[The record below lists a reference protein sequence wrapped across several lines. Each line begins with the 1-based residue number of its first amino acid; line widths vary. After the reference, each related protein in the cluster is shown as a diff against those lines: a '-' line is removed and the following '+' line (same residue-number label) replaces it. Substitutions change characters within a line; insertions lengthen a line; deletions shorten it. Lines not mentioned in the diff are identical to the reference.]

1 MTVVARTG
9 ADQRRSGRSRTTRTM
24 TGQERTTTV
33 GQLPTLTGGKSRVP
47 AVLTRLVWLLWVASL
62 GAAIAHRWRGDPWEP
77 AGLVAVDGL
86 TVVMWATVTFLSG
99 VVHSYSRRYMAGSR
113 TIDRFFGRVFAF
125 TLVVLVLVAADHLLL
140 FGTSWLVMG
149 LVMADLIGH
158 AEGWPEARAAASL
171 ARRYFLAGSALLAAA
186 FATLWWHTGATTV
199 SGVASAVGTAPTTVL
214 LFAAGA
220 LLLAAMVQSALVPF
234 HAWLLSSM
242 TAPTPASAL
251 MHAGFVNAGGI
262 LLARFAPVVT
272 VDARVMLAVV
282 AVGAASA
289 LLGKLLKSVQVDIK
303 TRLGCSTV
311 GQMGFMIMQAGLGFF
326 GAAVTHLVLHG
337 FYKAYLFLS
346 SGAEIEQTSPAD
358 APRAT
363 TRPSPLGL
371 AVTALTALAGGALCR
386 PHEQGDGPRR
396 RSPADRARR
405 ADDDARD
412 LERPPARCPPGG
424 RPVRCSPASLPACDR
439 RLCGGLHRCRGHHDG
454 TARCHGA
461 GRTDGR
467 PRRRGRRVPRRVRR
481 YRDRCLPVQRPRL
494 RRAPERHPPAVGDS
508 ADLDGGLQ

>member
-1 MTVVARTG
+1 
-9 ADQRRSGRSRTTRTM
+9 
-24 TGQERTTTV
+24 
-33 GQLPTLTGGKSRVP
+33 VP
-47 AVLTRLVWLLWVASL
+47 AVLTRLVWLLWLAGL
-62 GAAIAHRWRGDPWEP
+62 GVAIAHRWRGDPWDP

-86 TVVMWATVTFLSG
+86 MVVMWVTVTFLSG

-158 AEGWPEARAAASL
+158 VEGWPGARAAASL
-171 ARRYFLAGSALLAAA
+171 ARRYFLASSALLAAA

-199 SGVASAVGTAPTTVL
+199 SGVASAVGTVPSTVL

-289 LLGKLLKSVQVDIK
+289 LLGKLLRSVQVDVK

-346 SGAEIEQTSPAD
+346 SGTEIEHTSPAD

-363 TRPSPLGL
+363 TRTSPVGL
-371 AVTALTALAGGALCR
+371 AVTALTALAGGALFAALTSKGTGLGAGLLLTGLVVLTTM
-386 PHEQGDGPRR
+386 HATWSALRR
-396 RSPADRARR
+396 GA
-405 ADDDARD
+405 
-412 LERPPARCPPGG
+412 
-424 RPVRCSPASLPACDR
+424 LPAAVRYGAVPLLFLPAIAVYAVVYTAVVGAMTGLPVVTAPAELTAVHGVVAAGFLGAYVAIETGVYRYSDR
-439 RLCGGLHRCRGHHDG
+439 VYVALLNA
-454 TARCHGA
+454 T
-461 GRTDGR
+461 R
-467 PRRRGRRVPRRVRR
+467 PRSGTSLTSTED
-481 YRDRCLPVQRPRL
+481 YS
-494 RRAPERHPPAVGDS
+494 EH
-508 ADLDGGLQ
+508 